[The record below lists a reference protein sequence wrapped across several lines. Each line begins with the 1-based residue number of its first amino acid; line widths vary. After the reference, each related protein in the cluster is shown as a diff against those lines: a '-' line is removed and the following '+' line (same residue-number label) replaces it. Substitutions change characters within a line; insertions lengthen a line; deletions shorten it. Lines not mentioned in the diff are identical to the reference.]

1 MPGQILGGL
10 IPQANFTT
18 SIILLLN
25 FGLYAATAIYSLRSG
40 NGGGWMDLDGRTL
53 FQFGAKYREAIF
65 LGQWWRL
72 VTAGFLHGGLFHILM
87 NSWVLYD
94 LGAQVEQVYG
104 ARRLLVFYFVS
115 TVFGFAASTYW
126 SAGLSVGASA
136 GLFGLIGA
144 MIALGVR
151 YQTSLGKAIRGMYL
165 RWAIYGLLFGLLPGF
180 RIDNAAHLGGLAAGF
195 GCAYLAGLPSARESL
210 GERLWGLGAYAA
222 VGVTVLSF
230 LAMVRWLMTT
240 SL

>member
-1 MPGQILGGL
+1 
-10 IPQANFTT
+10 
-18 SIILLLN
+18 
-25 FGLYAATAIYSLRSG
+25 
-40 NGGGWMDLDGRTL
+40 
-53 FQFGAKYREAIF
+53 
-65 LGQWWRL
+65 
-72 VTAGFLHGGLFHILM
+72 
-87 NSWVLYD
+87 
-94 LGAQVEQVYG
+94 
-104 ARRLLVFYFVS
+104 
-115 TVFGFAASTYW
+115 VFGFAASTYW

-195 GCAYLAGLPSARESL
+195 GCAYLAGLPSARATL
-210 GERLWGLGAYAA
+210 VERLWGFGAYAA